1 MLPGVMKQ
9 EEPILEAEVVEID
22 GVAVESRP
30 KVEPTHSQQSRRVDW
45 QSWQGKVRVLDK
57 RWMPLWIVLG
67 VIAIILLVTVG
78 LLVAV
83 FVFLF
88 LIVKTILRAFFAI
101 FTGSDHTL
109 SRRS

>member
-1 MLPGVMKQ
+1 MIQ

-30 KVEPTHSQQSRRVDW
+30 EVEPNNNSQSRKVDW
-45 QSWQGKVRVLDK
+45 QGWQGKIRVLDK

-67 VIAIILLVTVG
+67 VIAFILLVIVG

-88 LIVKTILRAFFAI
+88 LLVRAILRAVSSI
-101 FTGSDHTL
+101 FTGSNHTL
-109 SRRS
+109 NRRS

>member
-1 MLPGVMKQ
+1 MKE

-30 KVEPTHSQQSRRVDW
+30 QAEATQNQQSRRVDW
-45 QSWQGKVRVLDK
+45 QSWQGKIRVLDK

-67 VIAIILLVTVG
+67 VIALFLLVTVG

-88 LIVKTILRAFFAI
+88 MVVKTILRAVFSI
-101 FTGSDHTL
+101 FTGSDRSL

>member
-1 MLPGVMKQ
+1 MKVR

-30 KVEPTHSQQSRRVDW
+30 EVEAAEKSYGRGMAW
-45 QSWQGKVRVLDK
+45 QGWQGKIRVLDK

-67 VIAIILLVTVG
+67 LIAFLFLATVG
-78 LLVAV
+78 LLVAFVVVV
-83 FVFLF
+83 FWIF
-88 LIVKTILRAFFAI
+88 KTILRAVLSI
-101 FTGSDHTL
+101 FTGKDRSL

>member
-1 MLPGVMKQ
+1 MKE

-22 GVAVESRP
+22 GVAVEARP
-30 KVEPTHSQQSRRVDW
+30 QAEATQGQQSRRVDW
-45 QSWQGKVRVLDK
+45 QSWQGKIRVLDK

-67 VIAIILLVTVG
+67 VIALFLLVTVG

-88 LIVKTILRAFFAI
+88 MIVKTILRAVFSI

-109 SRRS
+109 NRRS